1 MFYFLLIICDV
12 LGMLYNVNKINYNF
26 DDVLCNHCPLIGG
39 KIELH
44 SALPLSYPVGP
55 DLTAS
60 WSCLN
65 KMALFSVVG

>member
-12 LGMLYNVNKINYNF
+12 LGMLYNVN
-26 DDVLCNHCPLIGG
+26 GG

-60 WSCLN
+60 SSCLN
-65 KMALFSVVG
+65 